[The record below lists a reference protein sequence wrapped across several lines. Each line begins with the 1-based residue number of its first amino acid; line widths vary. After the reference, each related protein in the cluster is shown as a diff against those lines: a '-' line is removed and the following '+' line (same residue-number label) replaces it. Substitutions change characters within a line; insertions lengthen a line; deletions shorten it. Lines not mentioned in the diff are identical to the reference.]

1 MEYITTLWQLL
12 HTLDNNIFFQY
23 SVYDNHI
30 WLYIQTHPLACHL
43 LQLILTVCNVILAH
57 KTSMLLSTLAS
68 LTVCLCLSSS
78 AHAWMSLT
86 KSLHD
91 YTSVCKCMSLNVCNA
106 CQCPVRVS
114 LCVCLCVCVR
124 VCSMRWQTDRSL
136 KQGEKCAAWKYQS
149 CSDTS
154 HHFLLRANRLS
165 WSTAVRPSG
174 SSEFTSWSTKAT
186 RERLEC
192 FVKCHAILPFVFL
205 IDADYVVKIVR
216 SFVF

>member
-86 KSLHD
+86 RSLHD

-124 VCSMRWQTDRSL
+124 VCSMRWQTDRQKSQAGRKMCSL
-136 KQGEKCAAWKYQS
+136 KISVLFWHVSSFSAPRQPPLLKHS
-149 CSDTS
+149 CPTERQQRVHQLINEGNSGKTWMFRKMSCDPTLCV
-154 HHFLLRANRLS
+154 FNR
-165 WSTAVRPSG
+165 R
-174 SSEFTSWSTKAT
+174 
-186 RERLEC
+186 RLC
-192 FVKCHAILPFVFL
+192 
-205 IDADYVVKIVR
+205 
-216 SFVF
+216 S